1 MSAAGCRFAF
11 GIPGGEVLA
20 LMAAIEEAGMR
31 LVLAKHEKS
40 AGFMTEGA
48 HHATGAPGVLLA
60 TLGPGAANATNV
72 VANAFQDRVPLIFL
86 TGCVDAAQAV
96 TYTH

>member
-31 LVLAKHEKS
+31 LVLAKHENS

-72 VANAFQDRVPLIFL
+72 VADAFQVRVPLIFL

>member
-1 MSAAGCRFAF
+1 
-11 GIPGGEVLA
+11 
-20 LMAAIEEAGMR
+20 
-31 LVLAKHEKS
+31 
-40 AGFMTEGA
+40 MTEGA